1 MDRGYQHS
9 LTSKLLSEISKLKTH
24 RNWKSSL
31 LKQNSK
37 EERDT
42 LPFVTQYQPLSV
54 YYKRKSGILIQNHTL
69 LCQIFKEPPIIS
81 YKKGKSWQRAS

>member
-1 MDRGYQHS
+1 M
-9 LTSKLLSEISKLKTH
+9 
-24 RNWKSSL
+24 
-31 LKQNSK
+31 
-37 EERDT
+37 

-81 YKKGKSWQRAS
+81 CIGKENHDKEPAEEPPRVQTFLSCMAPVKLRERLRKR